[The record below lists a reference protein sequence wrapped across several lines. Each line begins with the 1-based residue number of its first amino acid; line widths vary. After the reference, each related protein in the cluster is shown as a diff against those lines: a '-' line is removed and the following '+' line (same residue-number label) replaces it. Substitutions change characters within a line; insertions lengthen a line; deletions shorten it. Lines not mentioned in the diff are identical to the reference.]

1 MTTFIVR
8 ASDGD
13 DAKDGLTFANAFA
26 TVQKLLDTVAA
37 GDLGLIAS
45 DGVHTISTTILIDA
59 QNGTFAAPIDIR
71 GASSIGVD
79 DGSIAVLDG
88 ADTLNAIFDDRNTGG
103 AHLHFE
109 GLQIKQ
115 ATLFAFRWSNPQPG
129 IRYTR
134 CRIDN
139 HGGEGIQIGAATV
152 QITFIDCELD
162 HNVTSGIRASTAD
175 DGQINII
182 NCLIHNNGDHGIDC
196 NHILTVQDS
205 WIFANGNDGIH
216 CISAPTF
223 MSVTNCVIDN
233 NGEDGI
239 KVSSTNVIT
248 IIITNNI
255 ISNNTGWG
263 VTLENT
269 VIMGIRGNNLYFN
282 NTLGDVSLDG
292 TNEATFAAFETLAG
306 SITGDPLFTST
317 TLGSEDYRIASDSPA
332 FGVGFPGTLMES
344 TSRTSPNFAHIGSN
358 TPEVVAAGGGI
369 IGG

>member
-8 ASDGD
+8 ASGGS
-13 DAKDGLTFANAFA
+13 DANDGLTFANAFA
-26 TVQKLLDTVAA
+26 TVQKLFDVTDA

-45 DGVHTISTTILIDA
+45 DAVHTITATILIDTK
-59 QNGTFAAPIDIR
+59 NGTFASPIEIR
-71 GASSIGVD
+71 GASAVGVD

-103 AHLHFE
+103 DHLHLE
-109 GLQIKQ
+109 GIQIKQ
-115 ATLFAFRWSNPQPG
+115 ATLFAFRWSNAKPG
-129 IRYTR
+129 VRYTR

-139 HGGEGIQIGAATV
+139 NGAEGIQIGINTV
-152 QITFIDCELD
+152 QITFIDCEID
-162 HNVTSGIRASTAD
+162 HNVTSGLKVASSD
-175 DGQINII
+175 DGQINVI

-196 NHILTVQDS
+196 NHILTVQNC

-216 CISAPTF
+216 CIGAPTF

-248 IIITNNI
+248 IIIVNNI

-269 VIMGIRGNNLYFN
+269 AVMGLKGNNLYFS

-292 TNEATFAAFETLAG
+292 TNEATLAAFESLDG
-306 SITGDPLFTST
+306 SITGDPLFVST
-317 TLGSEDYRIASDSPA
+317 TLGSEDYRITDSSPA
-332 FGVGFPGTLMES
+332 FLVGHPPTLMGS
-344 TSRTSPNFAHIGSN
+344 TSRTAANFAHIGSN
-358 TPEVVAAGGGI
+358 TPEVASGGGGI